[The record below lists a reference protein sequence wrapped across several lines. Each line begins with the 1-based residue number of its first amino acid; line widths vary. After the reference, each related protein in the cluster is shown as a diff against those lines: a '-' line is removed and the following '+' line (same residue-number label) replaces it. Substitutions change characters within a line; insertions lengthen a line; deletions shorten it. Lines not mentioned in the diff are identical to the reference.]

1 MNDLEHF
8 KMLTDMWNDHFNT
21 MICCVSFLA
30 TAFGLV
36 IPITFSF
43 FERKNFKDAVEKYQ
57 KKLESQEERLKVLQS
72 NLSKME
78 PLLSNALIGLAQFYL
93 DKAGKLISQFPN
105 MTKTEK
111 TEFIADQIECF
122 GNVLKCLIMSGN
134 KKEINDKMTTLL
146 IFAHFMKVNE
156 AIAKDALEHLFRK
169 NPKMI
174 FFVHKE
180 LLSDIIGQHPKY
192 KKFEEEMDFIFE
204 FIENHYN
211 ITEN

>member
-1 MNDLEHF
+1 
-8 KMLTDMWNDHFNT
+8 MWNDHFNI
-21 MICCVSFLA
+21 MIISVTCLSVI
-30 TAFGLV
+30 FGLA

-43 FERKNFKDAVEKYQ
+43 FERKNFKDSIEKYQ
-57 KKLESQEERLKVLQS
+57 KKLELQEENLNKLQDKL
-72 NLSKME
+72 NKME
-78 PLLSNALIGLAQFYL
+78 SLLSNAFIGLSQFYL
-93 DKAGKLISQFPN
+93 DKAGKLISQFPD
-105 MTKTEK
+105 MTNTEK
-111 TEFIADQIECF
+111 TEFIATQIEDM

-156 AIAKDALEHLFRK
+156 VLAKEALEHLLK
-169 NPKMI
+169 NNPKTN